1 MGQCNDCPPRQSAIH
16 AAMAVNDATMAPA
29 FERTTTP
36 ASNPTPVAA
45 TMISHKPNT
54 PQVITLHDG
63 AATVD
68 NTIACKKIGMSRATL
83 ATAIA
88 ANFACNTVATLT
100 GEAKVRSQVPARRS
114 LGTLR
119 AANAH
124 AAAPTHHSEIPIARD
139 KSATDPA
146 TSPPNAKPIPAGTA
160 AAAAAPQTSG
170 VATSERNSLLKATA
184 NPLKKS
190 ALSILDEGEHVR
202 R

>member
-1 MGQCNDCPPRQSAIH
+1 
-16 AAMAVNDATMAPA
+16 MAVNDATMAPA

-45 TMISHKPNT
+45 TTINHKPNT

-68 NTIACKKIGMSRATL
+68 NTIACKKIGMTSATL

-88 ANFACNTVATLT
+88 ANFACNTVATLM

-146 TSPPNAKPIPAGTA
+146 TSPPKAKPIPAGIA

-170 VATSERNSLLKATA
+170 VATSDRNSLLNATA

-190 ALSILDEGEHVR
+190 ALSILDEDEHVR
-202 R
+202 SDK